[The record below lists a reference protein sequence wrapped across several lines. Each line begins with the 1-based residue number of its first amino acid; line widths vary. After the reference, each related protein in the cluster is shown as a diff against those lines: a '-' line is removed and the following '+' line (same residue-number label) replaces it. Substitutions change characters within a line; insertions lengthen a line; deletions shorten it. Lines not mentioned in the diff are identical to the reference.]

1 MRRIAALTLLVLGI
15 VSLGACSVNDLAFRE
30 DRRLRFVSPEDREQ
44 VSLPVT
50 IDWEVEDF
58 QVVGEGGQAAGSD
71 GGYFGVFVD
80 QTPQPPGE
88 PLTWFARDD
97 ETCQQDPECPDAEYL
112 EMRRI
117 YTTHDTEFTI
127 EVLPRSA
134 PEGRRDM
141 HEVTVILLD
150 ADGDRVGESAW
161 RLEFEVNRGPD
172 A

>member
-1 MRRIAALTLLVLGI
+1 MRRIAALTLLVLGV
-15 VSLGACSVNDLAFRE
+15 VSLGACTVNDLAFRE
-30 DRRLRFVSPEDREQ
+30 DRRLHFVSPEDREQ

-50 IDWEVEDF
+50 IDWEIEDF
-58 QVVGEGGQAAGSD
+58 QVVGEGEQAAGPD
-71 GGYFGVFVD
+71 GGYFGVFID

-97 ETCQQDPECPDAEYL
+97 ETCQQDPACPDAEYL

-117 YTTHDTEFTI
+117 HPTRDTEFTI

-134 PEGRRDM
+134 PESRRDM
-141 HEVTVILLD
+141 HEVTVILLG
-150 ADGDRVGESAW
+150 ADGVRIGESAW
-161 RLEFEVNRGPD
+161 RLEFEVDRGPD